1 MAKAKILRTD
11 AELFIVEQ
19 YMADIEKM
27 AHVVTADSDD
37 ADTLCALARDADLIL
52 TCYAE
57 IPAPVIEASA
67 KLKGIV
73 KYGVGTNNIDVDCAT
88 RRGVMVVNCPDY
100 GSDTVADHAF
110 ALMIS
115 LARKIPVLDRVMRDG
130 AWAWPTP
137 DRLGLDLAG
146 KTMGII
152 GMGRIG
158 RAMARR
164 AAGFSME
171 IISTSPYEQVCP
183 VAAEFVPLD
192 ELLARSDFLSIHS
205 VLTPETRGL
214 LGAAELK
221 AMKSSAIL
229 INVSRGP
236 IVDEDALI
244 SALSEGWIAGAGLDV
259 FHDEPLGPDYP
270 LLGMDHVIL
279 TPHLAWYTREAFE
292 RAERDTLDGIMAV
305 LQGRRPKHLKNSEVL
320 GPASGGQGD
329 R

>member
-221 AMKSSAIL
+221 AMKSSALIL
-229 INVSRGP
+229 INVSRGADRGRGRP
-236 IVDEDALI
+236 DIRLERRLDRRRRAGCVPRRTPRPR
-244 SALSEGWIAGAGLDV
+244 LSPARHGPRHPHPAPGLVHPGSLRTRGARQPWTASWRCCRDG
-259 FHDEPLGPDYP
+259 GPS
-270 LLGMDHVIL
+270 
-279 TPHLAWYTREAFE
+279 T
-292 RAERDTLDGIMAV
+292 
-305 LQGRRPKHLKNSEVL
+305 
-320 GPASGGQGD
+320 
-329 R
+329 